1 MGYWTTR
8 GLRGSVLEEL
18 INMTNEVYKQRHV
31 AIIQKIPTPIT
42 PIELDR
48 EHGNISRAFFDH
60 ASTVDY
66 IGAVQGI
73 PICFDAKE
81 TAETRLPLQNIH
93 AHQIEFMQE
102 YELNGGIAF
111 LIVYFKK
118 TDEYFLLPFSTL
130 KEYWDNVKKGGRKSI
145 PYSAFNT
152 QLLIHNQNGYV
163 LNYLDT
169 LNVYLSQKEQN

>member
-42 PIELDR
+42 PVELDR

-66 IGAVQGI
+66 IGVVQGI

-81 TAETRLPLQNIH
+81 TTEARLPLQNVH
-93 AHQIEFMQE
+93 EHQIEFMSE
-102 YELNGGIAF
+102 YERNGGVAF
-111 LIVYFKK
+111 LLVYFKK
-118 TDEYFLLPFSTL
+118 TDEYFLLPFKAL
-130 KEYWDNVKKGGRKSI
+130 KKYWDAAQAGGRKSI
-145 PYSAFNT
+145 PYDAFDKE
-152 QLLIHNQNGYV
+152 LLIHNQNGYA
-163 LNYLDT
+163 LNYLET
-169 LNVYLSQKEQN
+169 LNTYLSSKE